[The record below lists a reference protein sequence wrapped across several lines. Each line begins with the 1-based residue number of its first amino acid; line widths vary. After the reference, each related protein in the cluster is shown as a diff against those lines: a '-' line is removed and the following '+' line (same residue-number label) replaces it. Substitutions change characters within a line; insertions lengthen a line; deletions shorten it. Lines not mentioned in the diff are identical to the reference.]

1 MAVTQ
6 NHKYTLS
13 INGKHNNSKTSCNNL
28 LIFCTSIDI
37 T

>member
-13 INGKHNNSKTSCNNL
+13 TNGKHNLSKTSCNIL
-28 LIFCTSIDI
+28 LILCTSIDI
-37 T
+37 I